1 MAAVIAW
8 TITAL
13 VILLLLAFIGSLIST
28 LAMPAGERPRTR
40 TYDRFGRVMGLAE
53 NPDYH
58 ENPGEDG
65 AAMPP
70 AIPENHAV
78 GE

>member
-1 MAAVIAW
+1 MSTFIAW

-13 VILLLLAFIGSLIST
+13 VVVLLLTFVGSLIST
-28 LAMPAGERPRTR
+28 LTMPAGERPRTR
-40 TYDRFGRVMGLAE
+40 TYDRFGRVMGFAE

-58 ENPGEDG
+58 DNPGEDS
-65 AAMPP
+65 AAMPST
-70 AIPENHAV
+70 IPRNHEV